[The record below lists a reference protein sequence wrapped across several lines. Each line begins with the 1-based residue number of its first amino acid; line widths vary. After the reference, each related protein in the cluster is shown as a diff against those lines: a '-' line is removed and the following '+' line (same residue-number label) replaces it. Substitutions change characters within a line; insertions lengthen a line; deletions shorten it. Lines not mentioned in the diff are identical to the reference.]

1 MHKKLYR
8 SARERM
14 LGGVAAGLAE
24 YFDVD
29 PTIVRLVFV
38 LSIFAGGAGFIAYII
53 MWIVV
58 PQGPFVPYEMSSNI
72 PPQSPGTGSN
82 IPPQSPGTGTD
93 PAADSGAGANS
104 GTQGASGQAPG
115 TEPNTDPNNDPVGGY
130 FHSVKKQKE
139 KRGITFGIILVVF
152 GLFLLADS
160 LMPGIHFHDIFPLA
174 LIALGIIILINAI
187 YK

>member
-1 MHKKLYR
+1 
-8 SARERM
+8 M

-58 PQGPFVPYEMSSNI
+58 PQGPFVPYDMSSNI
-72 PPQSPGTGSN
+72 PPQN
-82 IPPQSPGTGTD
+82 QGTGTN
-93 PAADSGAGANS
+93 PETGPGAQTNPES
-104 GTQGASGQAPG
+104 QGASGPSAG
-115 TEPNTDPNNDPVGGY
+115 SAPNTEPNNDPVSDY

-160 LMPGIHFHDIFPLA
+160 MMPGIHFHDIFP
-174 LIALGIIILINAI
+174 IALMVAGVIILLNAI